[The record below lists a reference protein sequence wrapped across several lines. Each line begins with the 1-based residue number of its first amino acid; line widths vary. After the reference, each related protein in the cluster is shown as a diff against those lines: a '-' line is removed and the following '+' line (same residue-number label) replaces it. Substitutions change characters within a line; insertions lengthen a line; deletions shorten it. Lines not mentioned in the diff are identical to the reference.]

1 MSTAKGKEKQQNYDK
16 NQQWRLHRIHP
27 GNCLMFVNYG
37 LLSQPFMRHG
47 RELCYHSF
55 GLVMV
60 GIRIWRGTEEKME
73 GQVQKDMKLHWCNGD
88 R

>member
-1 MSTAKGKEKQQNYDK
+1 
-16 NQQWRLHRIHP
+16 
-27 GNCLMFVNYG
+27 MFVNYG

-55 GLVMV
+55 GLDMV
-60 GIRIWRGTEEKME
+60 RIRIWRGKEGKMKE
-73 GQVQKDMKLHWCNGD
+73 QVQRDMELHWCNGD